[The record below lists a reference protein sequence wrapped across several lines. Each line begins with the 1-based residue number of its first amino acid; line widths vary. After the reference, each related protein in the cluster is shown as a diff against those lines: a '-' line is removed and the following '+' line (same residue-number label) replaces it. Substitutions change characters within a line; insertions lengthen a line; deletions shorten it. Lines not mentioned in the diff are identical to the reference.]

1 MPKQVVPLTDTKIRN
16 VKAQTKEQKLFD
28 GGGLFLLVTTK
39 GKKLWRMKYTFASK
53 ENSLS
58 FGAYPEV
65 TLEMA
70 RARRQEVKRQLANS
84 VDPSEAKQ
92 RGKESLID
100 DHQNT
105 FKSVA
110 LEWHAYKSKT
120 WSADRSELIERR
132 LINHVFPVIGSK
144 PVKSLDSKKFF
155 SLLDDLHGSGKTF
168 TAQALLGNL
177 HSIMSYAVV
186 RGKCAD
192 NPVSVVRDTINLPHT
207 GKSMA
212 TLLEPEQIGQ
222 LVRDIESY
230 TGTFHV
236 TKALIILSRTFVRP
250 GEIRFARWGHIDLE
264 SCWWNIPGDQKKEK
278 RDLSIPLSKQ
288 VIKHLK
294 ELKKLTGDSEF
305 VFKSPNGGEK
315 PICENVMNHALRR
328 MGYDTQKEIT
338 GHGFRAM
345 ARTILDEK
353 VGFDDR
359 LVEYQLSHKVKDD
372 LADSYNRSDYREVR
386 ASMLQCW
393 SDCLDQMRDGKD
405 YIAYLKKN
413 KQKYKTRTGVLG

>member
-16 VKAQTKEQKLFD
+16 VKAQAKEQKLFD

-92 RGKESLID
+92 RGRESLID

-144 PVKSLDSKKFF
+144 KPVKSLDSKKFF
-155 SLLDDLHGSGKTF
+155 HCWMTCMGLVKTF

-192 NPVSVVRDTINLPHT
+192 NPV
-207 GKSMA
+207 
-212 TLLEPEQIGQ
+212 
-222 LVRDIESY
+222 
-230 TGTFHV
+230 
-236 TKALIILSRTFVRP
+236 
-250 GEIRFARWGHIDLE
+250 
-264 SCWWNIPGDQKKEK
+264 
-278 RDLSIPLSKQ
+278 
-288 VIKHLK
+288 
-294 ELKKLTGDSEF
+294 
-305 VFKSPNGGEK
+305 
-315 PICENVMNHALRR
+315 
-328 MGYDTQKEIT
+328 
-338 GHGFRAM
+338 
-345 ARTILDEK
+345 
-353 VGFDDR
+353 
-359 LVEYQLSHKVKDD
+359 
-372 LADSYNRSDYREVR
+372 
-386 ASMLQCW
+386 
-393 SDCLDQMRDGKD
+393 
-405 YIAYLKKN
+405 
-413 KQKYKTRTGVLG
+413 